1 VHLSIIS
8 HTGKIYLFLLV
19 PAIIV
24 SLTFEPPVFFKILKP
39 LIIPLLIIEVYQ
51 KSRSSIVNLSLFR
64 WLYAALI
71 LSWLGDAFLMFEARD
86 SSFFILGLSS
96 FLMAHI
102 GYMIS
107 IIITSEVTISKSIK
121 SSRSLYLVFI
131 VAYAMLF
138 LSILYPGLGEMQFP
152 VFIYAFVIMAMVA
165 MSVLRSATGSLVVL
179 AGAVLFV
186 LSDSTLAYAKFIN
199 TFPGSRELTM
209 LTYMLAQFLLVQGL
223 LSTTT
228 IKA

>member
-1 VHLSIIS
+1 
-8 HTGKIYLFLLV
+8 
-19 PAIIV
+19 
-24 SLTFEPPVFFKILKP
+24 
-39 LIIPLLIIEVYQ
+39 
-51 KSRSSIVNLSLFR
+51 
-64 WLYAALI
+64 
-71 LSWLGDAFLMFEARD
+71 
-86 SSFFILGLSS
+86 
-96 FLMAHI
+96 
-102 GYMIS
+102 
-107 IIITSEVTISKSIK
+107 
-121 SSRSLYLVFI
+121 
-131 VAYAMLF
+131 
-138 LSILYPGLGEMQFP
+138 
-152 VFIYAFVIMAMVA
+152 MVA